1 MSEEDCGICG
11 LELSDKFSYTL
22 NCGHKFHYECLM
34 KSFNNISYTINS
46 KKNNQ
51 CPYCRKNSECLPL
64 VNGLKKVIPGVHCNI
79 NSSSIDDKKQEL
91 KEKYSQKCG
100 YTLTRGKNKGEYCGK
115 NCVLGYGYCKIHL
128 EKMKNKHGNLIS
140 DLSLPTSNDIQQ
152 SQQNQQEQN
161 KQNLLI

>member
-11 LELSDKFSYTL
+11 LELSDKFPYTL

-100 YTLTRGKNKGEYCGK
+100 YTLTRGKNKGDQCGK

-128 EKMKNKHGNLIS
+128 EKMKSKHGNLIS

-152 SQQNQQEQN
+152 TQQTQQIQ
-161 KQNLLI
+161 

>member
-64 VNGLKKVIPGVHCNI
+64 VNGLKKVIPGIHCNI
-79 NSSSIDDKKQEL
+79 NSSSIDDKKKEL

-100 YTLTRGKNKGEYCGK
+100 YTLTRGKNKGGQCGK
-115 NCVLGYGYCKIHL
+115 NCVLGYGYCKTHL
-128 EKMKNKHGNLIS
+128 EKMKSKHKNLIS

-152 SQQNQQEQN
+152 TQQTQ
-161 KQNLLI
+161 